1 MAAEFSIVSVRKSQ
15 IESMLEDGEGNKK
28 KLEMALKMVDN
39 MNEYLSTTQVGV
51 SLTGIILG
59 WLGADTLSQIF
70 ADFLVLHR

>member
-1 MAAEFSIVSVRKSQ
+1 MAAEFAIVSVRKSQ